1 MFSVFCSVVA
11 AEVLLD
17 PSHIEGLLSS
27 AGEIAMEYRCSCG
40 ERGVWK
46 GGRGEPEAQARAS

>member
-17 PSHIEGLLSS
+17 PSHIEALLSS
-27 AGEIAMEYRCSCG
+27 GGEVAMEYRCTCG
-40 ERGVWK
+40 ERGIWQ
-46 GGRGEPEAQARAS
+46 GGRGEPEARARAS